1 MRKNLDLLAAILI
14 VALNIAWVQ
23 VPGRSV
29 IISVVLVLP
38 LVLFLSGYTLTQ
50 LLFRKKSLRDGSDQT
65 PARLE
70 AVKQGSGTPNTLRL
84 GHPIGGADEIILG
97 LGLSMAIDILVGFG
111 LNILPIGLQA
121 LSWTFSLGIL
131 TTLFALIAMFRRRR
145 DTVIAAKAMRT
156 RITLPD
162 VFFLLLAAFIVG
174 NSLWLA
180 VVRTTQTQSSFT
192 QFWMLPANQTSKT
205 CAVSLGIQSFEDAP
219 VTYTVALTVNDTSVS
234 SNSSSI
240 LLAPQQKWV
249 QLLPITPEG
258 QNDLRVEAQ
267 LYKITQPDTVYRDV
281 HLTFHVAMVYQSGRA
296 QPQCTL

>member
-1 MRKNLDLLAAILI
+1 MRKNLDLFVAIII
-14 VALNIAWVQ
+14 VALNIVWVQ

-38 LVLFLSGYTLTQ
+38 LVFFLSGYALTQ

-70 AVKQGSGTPNTLRL
+70 AVKHGSDSLNTLKL
-84 GHPIGGADEIILG
+84 GHPIGGADEIILS

-131 TTLFALIAMFRRRR
+131 TVFFALIALFRRRR
-145 DTVIAAKAMRT
+145 DVVIAAKVLRP

-162 VFFLLLAAFIVG
+162 VLFLLLAAFIVG

-180 VVRTTQTQSSFT
+180 VVRTSQTQSSFT

-205 CAVSLGIQSFEDAP
+205 CAVSLGIQSFEASP
-219 VTYTVALTVNDTSVS
+219 VTYTVSMTVNNTSVA
-234 SNSSSI
+234 SNTSSI

-249 QLLPITPEG
+249 QLLPVTPEG
-258 QNDLRVEAQ
+258 QNDLRIEAQ
-267 LYKITQPDTVYRDV
+267 LYKIAQPDTIYRDV
-281 HLTFHVAMVYQSGRA
+281 HLTFHVAMVYQNGRA